1 MNDYFVA
8 RVSTKG
14 QNLARQLAE
23 AKKMG
28 YADENI
34 FTDEISGRK
43 KERPGTK
50 QHRGCDD
57 MKKIIQR
64 GDRVTFTEID
74 RVARK
79 KSFSREKIKK
89 KKFSRLLLTIK
100 INRDILVSTKQK
112 GLDTVKINEIIS
124 EVLNNTIKQDGRKKT
139 QTDIAAALGVKPQIV
154 NDRLKN
160 ENMKVNTAIEMLA
173 EMGYEIV
180 VRPAAA
186 SDKRESYIVEKGG
199 PRVR

>member
-1 MNDYFVA
+1 MDLPRHAGGGNGWSEVA
-8 RVSTKG
+8 RGK
-14 QNLARQLAE
+14 R
-23 AKKMG
+23 
-28 YADENI
+28 
-34 FTDEISGRK
+34 FT
-43 KERPGTK
+43 
-50 QHRGCDD
+50 
-57 MKKIIQR
+57 
-64 GDRVTFTEID
+64 
-74 RVARK
+74 
-79 KSFSREKIKK
+79 REKIKK

-100 INRDILVSTKQK
+100 INRDILVSTNQK
-112 GLDTVKINEIIS
+112 GLGTMKINEIIS

>member
-1 MNDYFVA
+1 MKYSACRFSLLFRHIQTGSAAVFPGGTPGGFRGTQGA
-8 RVSTKG
+8 R
-14 QNLARQLAE
+14 
-23 AKKMG
+23 
-28 YADENI
+28 
-34 FTDEISGRK
+34 GR
-43 KERPGTK
+43 
-50 QHRGCDD
+50 
-57 MKKIIQR
+57 
-64 GDRVTFTEID
+64 
-74 RVARK
+74 
-79 KSFSREKIKK
+79 SFSGEKIKK

>member
-1 MNDYFVA
+1 MPAGEWVFGGRA
-8 RVSTKG
+8 G
-14 QNLARQLAE
+14 E
-23 AKKMG
+23 ALHQ
-28 YADENI
+28 
-34 FTDEISGRK
+34 RK
-43 KERPGTK
+43 KQK
-50 QHRGCDD
+50 
-57 MKKIIQR
+57 
-64 GDRVTFTEID
+64 
-74 RVARK
+74 
-79 KSFSREKIKK
+79 EKI
-89 KKFSRLLLTIK
+89 SRLLLTFK

-112 GLDTVKINEIIS
+112 GMQTMKINEIVS